1 MTEPLED
8 SVAHLRAFSLHLN
21 DVTDR
26 ATIAVR
32 RVETFLNQE
41 CRLGLA
47 VYVPVTAS
55 APDLPTLQLGYARTG
70 DRYRIVVRALTYCVE
85 DGQVLRD
92 DGSGSPVIDREE
104 QVAWS
109 ECARALKLD
118 AFHHLPALLTA
129 LQIHVAEVI
138 KRADAALEAAQRITA
153 VLGEAPA
160 AAAGDELQEG
170 HERGHRP
177 DDDERHHRHGH
188 GHHEHHHDDRGGCAD
203 DRGHGRH
210 KHHGGGKPH
219 GEGGRRGW
227 DKA

>member
-21 DVTDR
+21 EVTDR

-47 VYVPVTAS
+47 VYVPVAAS

-70 DRYRIVVRALTYCVE
+70 DRYRIVVRALTYRSE

-104 QVAWS
+104 QIAWS
-109 ECARALKLD
+109 ECARALKLE

-129 LQIHVAEVI
+129 LQVHVAEVI

-160 AAAGDELQEG
+160 AAAGDEQECQ
-170 HERGHRP
+170 ERGRH
-177 DDDERHHRHGH
+177 DGDERHHGHRHGH
-188 GHHEHHHDDRGGCAD
+188 HDHHHDGREGGCGD

-210 KHHGGGKPH
+210 KHHGGGKH
-219 GEGGRRGW
+219 HAEGGRRGW